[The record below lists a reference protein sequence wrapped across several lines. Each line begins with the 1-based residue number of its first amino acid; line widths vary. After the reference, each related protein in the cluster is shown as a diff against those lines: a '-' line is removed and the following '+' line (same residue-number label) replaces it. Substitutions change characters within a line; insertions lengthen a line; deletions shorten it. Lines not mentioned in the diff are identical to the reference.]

1 MAYLTG
7 GFFGFVKR
15 AFKKVAHLVG
25 KVGGTALG
33 VASVVVPG
41 PAGRLVNAIG
51 GKLAGARSAY
61 ARAGSTLTYF
71 NQRANMVPGLLS
83 KQSIVMP
90 GGSLA
95 MRPVSLGKRR
105 ASSAPRKKRAG
116 PKRRRAGGRKLKF
129 GSPAWQKK
137 YRHKRRRA
145 AARR

>member
-15 AFKKVAHLVG
+15 AFKKVAHIVG

-33 VASVVVPG
+33 VASIVVPG
-41 PAGRLVNAIG
+41 PAGRLVNAVG
-51 GKLAGARSAY
+51 GRLAGARSAY
-61 ARAGSTLTYF
+61 AKAGSTLTYL

-105 ASSAPRKKRAG
+105 ASSAPRKKRRG
-116 PKRRRAGGRKLKF
+116 PKRRAAARGRKLKF
-129 GSPAWQKK
+129 GSPAWRKK
-137 YRHKRRRA
+137 YMHKRR
-145 AARR
+145 AAR